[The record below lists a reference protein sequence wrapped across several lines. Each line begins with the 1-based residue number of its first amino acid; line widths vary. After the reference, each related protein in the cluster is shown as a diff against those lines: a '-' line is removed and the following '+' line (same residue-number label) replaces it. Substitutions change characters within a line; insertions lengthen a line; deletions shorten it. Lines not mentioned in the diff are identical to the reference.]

1 MPSNRSINLL
11 ALLLVV
17 FGLTYL
23 LTSDPKVAGR
33 EPPPDAISR
42 LETVDASTVN
52 AVEISQGSDS
62 LSIERDGDGW
72 VATSRFGVAADR
84 VKVSTLIDLILL
96 ISAGQKRAS
105 SDAAHQ
111 SFEVDSENGY
121 RIQMRGEGEGL
132 PIDVTIG
139 KVDGFD
145 RVYARFDDGADVYSV
160 LPNLR
165 YGAGLSPKLRV
176 DDWLDLIVLEIPEE
190 DEIASFRFET
200 EDRSILLEHL
210 ESETETPD
218 GEPATTVNWTVTA
231 PETFEA
237 DPAIVRG
244 LVSSVQQVR
253 ANTVVDPA
261 SISETGLESPTRLL
275 TISLKN
281 GEAKVLEFGGEGE
294 IEGGQKVTYGRLR
307 GDPRIFG
314 LPTWTVSNLLKTLD
328 QLRPAPPEP
337 VDPPQETTPAPE
349 GE

>member
-1 MPSNRSINLL
+1 M
-11 ALLLVV
+11 
-17 FGLTYL
+17 
-23 LTSDPKVAGR
+23 
-33 EPPPDAISR
+33 
-42 LETVDASTVN
+42 
-52 AVEISQGSDS
+52 
-62 LSIERDGDGW
+62 
-72 VATSRFGVAADR
+72 
-84 VKVSTLIDLILL
+84 
-96 ISAGQKRAS
+96 
-105 SDAAHQ
+105 
-111 SFEVDSENGY
+111 
-121 RIQMRGEGEGL
+121 
-132 PIDVTIG
+132 
-139 KVDGFD
+139 
-145 RVYARFDDGADVYSV
+145 
-160 LPNLR
+160 
-165 YGAGLSPKLRV
+165 
-176 DDWLDLIVLEIPEE
+176 LEIPEE